1 MFAGIVTDLTD
12 WLDRV
17 SENWWFLVVILVIA
31 YLDSVIPA
39 VPSETCVIIGG
50 IAAGLGS
57 YPVGFVIA
65 AGALGAFTGDNT
77 AYLIG
82 RRAGPWFERRAERK
96 EKTRLRL
103 MWAKQQIRVRGGIL
117 LVTAR
122 FIPGGRTVLTLSS
135 GITRQPHGWFV
146 RWTALAAVIWA
157 TYAAMLGYAGGR
169 AFEDNHT
176 AAFLVAFAAAISVT
190 LIIETVRYVRHR
202 RTKQA
207 AAPS

>member
-1 MFAGIVTDLTD
+1 MFASLVTDLTD

-17 SENWWFLVVILVIA
+17 SENWWFLIVILVIA

-50 IAAGLGS
+50 IAAGLGA
-57 YPVGFVIA
+57 YPVGLVIV
-65 AGALGAFTGDNT
+65 AGAVGAFTGDNT

-146 RWTALAAVIWA
+146 RWTALAAIIWA
-157 TYAAMLGYAGGR
+157 TYAALLGYAGGR
-169 AFEDNHT
+169 AFKDNHT
-176 AAFLVAFAAAISVT
+176 AAFLVAFAAAITVT
-190 LIIETVRYVRHR
+190 LVIELVRFIRHR
-202 RTKQA
+202 RVKEA
-207 AAPS
+207 AATS